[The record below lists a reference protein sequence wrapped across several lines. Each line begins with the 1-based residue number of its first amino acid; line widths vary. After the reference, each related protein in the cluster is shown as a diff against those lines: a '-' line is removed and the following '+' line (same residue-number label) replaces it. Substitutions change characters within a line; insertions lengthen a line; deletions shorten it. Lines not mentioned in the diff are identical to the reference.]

1 MKIISAI
8 LVALCVSTCWTNAQT
23 ISSSRS
29 ASSVNPGQTA
39 PSDTPYAVTEWGANH
54 RVWQRTTYETTPDGR
69 QIPQIHKYTELATG
83 LNFWNSTTG
92 QWQESQELIESFPGG
107 AIARQGQHKV
117 IFASNLNTAVAVDME
132 MPDGQRLRSH
142 VLGLSYFDTASG
154 QSVLIAEVKDSQ
166 GQLYPPNVVIYPDAF
181 TDFKADV
188 RYTYTRAGFEQD
200 IIPRERPPGPEAY
213 GLNPATTKLQ
223 VMTEFLNPP
232 QPKKGQM
239 SLKTRQG
246 DVSDEDLDFGAM
258 HMGQGKA
265 FSLER
270 GGEDIPVSKQWLKL
284 EGRDFLVEEVAMPD
298 IDEEL
303 QALPTAEGASLNS
316 AAGSVLHVVSKHRRL
331 PAMPLVR
338 AGTNEMQ
345 LARLSLPSQG
355 LVLDYVTLINSKS
368 NYVFQG
374 DTTYYISGGFYSY
387 GTNTFEGGAVL
398 KFATNSTLWI
408 TPGPPGTSP
417 GINWKAGAYRPV
429 IFTAKDDN
437 TVGESIGT
445 GNPTGYYGN
454 PMLFLA
460 GFSPQGSLTG
470 LRMAYAKTAIQFA
483 GASANLYNA
492 QFVNCQNGLILG
504 GANVFLGNALFANT
518 KTNFYYQGGSTVAAQ
533 QATISGALFLV
544 SAPSTPS
551 GSYLT
556 LTNCILANVT
566 NLVSGVLASTNGNC
580 NGFYNS
586 PTFGYNQIP
595 ASFYP
600 FQTVGGGS
608 FYLTNGCNFFNQG
621 TTNINP
627 ALLAGLRQK
636 TTYPPVV
643 YSNTTISVATTFSP
657 QAQRDTDMPDLG
669 YHYDPLDY
677 VFGGVDLYSNLTV
690 TAGTAVGYYA
700 DYGSVYSSGQP
711 YGISLN
717 NGANLTSIG
726 TATSPCWIVR
736 YNTVQEGGNG
746 HWTATGWMGG
756 IMFNGSGSGI
766 TPQLNGH
773 FTKWASAPGGGG
785 FFRDNWAYGV
795 GSFSDCEFYGSSIG
809 SYRPS
814 LYFTN
819 CLFSR
824 VFTAFWDQMDAA
836 NLTFQNC
843 TFYEGAL
850 AMGRASWQS
859 PSFWTV
865 RNSAFDGTVFSWS
878 DNFNGDAAHT
888 AFDYNAYNSANT
900 NWQTY
905 PYPYPPNYGTLEVV
919 GSHDVTN
926 IISFNWQS
934 SWLGNYYLPTNSP
947 LINHGST
954 TADQIGL
961 YHFTTQTNQM
971 KETNSIVDIGYHYVA
986 VDAYGNP
993 IDTDGD
999 GIPDYMEDANGN
1011 GIYDGGDLGNWLI
1024 SPFNGLTTANGLLVF
1039 TPLK

>member
-1 MKIISAI
+1 MKTITAI
-8 LVALCVSTCWTNAQT
+8 LVALWVSTCWTNAQT

-29 ASSVNPGQTA
+29 ASSVKPGQTA
-39 PSDTPYAVTEWGANH
+39 PPATPYAVAERGANH
-54 RVWQRTTYETTPDGR
+54 RVWQRTTYETTPDGK
-69 QIPQIHKYTELATG
+69 QILQIHKYMELATG
-83 LNFWNSTTG
+83 LNFWDSNTK
-92 QWQESQELIESFPGG
+92 QWLESQEQIEAYPGG
-107 AIARQGQHKV
+107 AVARQGQHKV
-117 IFASNLNTAVAVDME
+117 IFANNLATVGAIDMQT
-132 MPDGQRLRSH
+132 PDGKRMRSH

-188 RYTYTRAGFEQD
+188 RYTYTKAGFEQD
-200 IIPRERPPGPEAY
+200 IILREQLPKPEEY
-213 GLNPATTKLQ
+213 GLNPATTRLQ
-223 VMTEFLNPP
+223 VLTEFINPP
-232 QPKKGQM
+232 QPAKQARALG
-239 SLKTRQG
+239 RQDG
-246 DVSDEDLDFGAM
+246 REMADEDLDFGAM
-258 HMGQGKA
+258 HMGRGKA
-265 FSLER
+265 FSVGR
-270 GGEDIPVSKQWLKL
+270 EDREITVSKQWLKL
-284 EGRDFLVEEVAMPD
+284 EGRDFLVEEVAVPD

-303 QALPTAEGASLNS
+303 QALPAAEGASLNP
-316 AAGSVLHVVSKHRRL
+316 AAGSVLHVVSKHRLL
-331 PAMPLVR
+331 PAMPLVQ

-374 DTTYYISGGFYSY
+374 DTTYYISGPLSSW

-398 KFATNSTLWI
+398 KFATNGSISI
-408 TPGPPGTSP
+408 TPGPPGVSSP

-460 GFSPQGSLTG
+460 GFSPQGPLTG

-533 QATISGALFLV
+533 QATISGALFLA
-544 SAPSTPS
+544 SAPSTQS

-627 ALLAGLRQK
+627 ALLAALRK
-636 TTYPPVV
+636 TTTYPPIV
-643 YSNTTISVATTFSP
+643 YSNVPISVATTFSP

-677 VFGGVDLYSNLTV
+677 IFGGVVTSTNLTFS
-690 TAGTAVGYYA
+690 AGTAVGWF
-700 DYGSVYSSGQP
+700 DHNG
-711 YGISLN
+711 YGISLPN
-717 NGANLTSIG
+717 SITVNFNGTV
-726 TATSPCWIVR
+726 TAPCIFTH
-736 YNTVQEGGNG
+736 YTTVQEGNAVNWAAQSWFAFGMAAIGAIDDPNYAPLIKAQF
-746 HWTATGWMGG
+746 TL
-756 IMFNGSGSGI
+756 FS
-766 TPQLNGH
+766 QL
-773 FTKWASAPGGGG
+773 ASTHNY
-785 FFRDNWAYGV
+785 FRDYTIELHFQGN
-795 GSFSDCEFYGSSIG
+795 DCEFYNGCEG
-809 SYRPS
+809 GYGMWLCP
-814 LYFTN
+814 TN
-819 CLFSR
+819 CLFDR
-824 VFTAFWDQMDAA
+824 VYLGLQAQCCAQMAM
-836 NLTFQNC
+836 QNC
-843 TFYEGAL
+843 TMHGGYMLITHWGD
-850 AMGRASWQS
+850 W
-859 PSFWTV
+859 PVTII
-865 RNSAFDGTVFSWS
+865 NSAFDGTIFYMDAS
-878 DNFNGDAAHT
+878 DAYC
-888 AFDYNAYNSANT
+888 DYNAFLT
-900 NWQTY
+900 NGNRL
-905 PYPYPPNYGTLEVV
+905 PIRGA
-919 GSHDVTN
+919 HDVTN
-926 IISFNWQS
+926 IISYNWQS

-947 LINHGST
+947 LIDMGNT
-954 TADQIGL
+954 NANLLGL

-971 KETNSIVDIGYHYVA
+971 KETNSVVDIGYHYVA
-986 VDAYGNP
+986 VDGNGNP
-993 IDTDGD
+993 LDTDGD
-999 GIPDYMEDANGN
+999 GIPDYLEDANGN
-1011 GIYDGGDLGNWLI
+1011 GVYDGGDLSDWLI
-1024 SPFNGLTTANGLLVF
+1024 SSFNGITRNAGLQVF